1 MSSLIAAI
9 DSSVEESKNMKLGEN
24 GHCEYAW
31 STDIQEKIVQLS
43 FQLVRSDESHMNAL
57 RIQLDCLLKTL
68 SDQPDDKESQ
78 FYKSVMFRMLAQTRD
93 IVSGKGE
100 YALSYMMLFSWYTY
114 FPDLALYAVETFVT
128 PEEESG
134 QPYGSWKDMKY
145 IASYCKDKT
154 NNTDHQII
162 RKCVNLVNAQLKMDL
177 SCQEDVSKISLCA
190 KWVPREGS
198 KYSWLFKLLAHDY
211 YKNSVYMVQ
220 NRCYREYR
228 KLVSGLN
235 KKIDTVQIKQCG
247 NVWAT
252 IDHNKTTSITLSRN
266 KKAFLN
272 VKKDGRERSDS
283 YDRIICAEKFKRYV
297 ESRIKSG
304 KEVKGANVGLDDFT
318 RQAFDIIA
326 QHDRNQLEADLL
338 NSQWRSNSSKNG
350 GLNKMIAMV
359 DTSSSMYGGPL
370 EAAIALGIRVADKSI
385 LGKRVLTFD
394 AKPTW
399 HNLEDKDDFVSM
411 VESLKEAPWG
421 GNTNLYAAF
430 MLILESL
437 TQKGIPPEETEGLVF
452 AIFSDMQID
461 QADRTFSQKSLIGT
475 IKKMYEL
482 AGYKC
487 PHILF
492 WNLRGTSG
500 FPCLSSENGAS
511 MMSGFSPSLLNLF
524 CEKGAEALETATPW
538 NMLIES
544 LNNERY
550 NQMECR
556 IFNHLMV

>member
-1 MSSLIAAI
+1 
-9 DSSVEESKNMKLGEN
+9 
-24 GHCEYAW
+24 
-31 STDIQEKIVQLS
+31 
-43 FQLVRSDESHMNAL
+43 
-57 RIQLDCLLKTL
+57 
-68 SDQPDDKESQ
+68 
-78 FYKSVMFRMLAQTRD
+78 
-93 IVSGKGE
+93 
-100 YALSYMMLFSWYTY
+100 
-114 FPDLALYAVETFVT
+114 
-128 PEEESG
+128 
-134 QPYGSWKDMKY
+134 
-145 IASYCKDKT
+145 
-154 NNTDHQII
+154 
-162 RKCVNLVNAQLKMDL
+162 
-177 SCQEDVSKISLCA
+177 
-190 KWVPREGS
+190 
-198 KYSWLFKLLAHDY
+198 
-211 YKNSVYMVQ
+211 MVQ
-220 NRCYREYR
+220 NRRFKEYR

-235 KKIDTVQIKQCG
+235 QKIDTVQIKQCG

-272 VKKDGRERSDS
+272 VKKDGGQRSEAV
-283 YDRIICAEKFKRYV
+283 DRIMCAEQFKRYV

-304 KEVKGANVGLDDFT
+304 KEVKGGNVGLDDFT
-318 RQAFDIIA
+318 RQALEIIA
-326 QHDRNQLEADLL
+326 QYDRNQMETDLL

-359 DTSSSMYGGPL
+359 DTSGSMYGGPL
-370 EAAIALGIRVADKSI
+370 EAAIALGIRVAEKSI

-399 HNLEDKDDFVSM
+399 HNLEGKHDFVSM
-411 VESLKEAPWG
+411 VESLKGAPWG

-430 MLILESL
+430 TLILESL
-437 TQKGIPPEETEGLVF
+437 TQKGIPPEEVEGLVF

-475 IKKMYEL
+475 IKQMYEL

-524 CEKGAEALETATPW
+524 CEKGAEALEAATPW
-538 NMLIES
+538 NMLLES

-556 IFNHLMV
+556 VFNYLLL

>member
-1 MSSLIAAI
+1 
-9 DSSVEESKNMKLGEN
+9 MKLGEN
-24 GHCEYAW
+24 GHSEYAW
-31 STDIQEKIVQLS
+31 SEDIQEKIVQLS

-57 RIQLDCLLKTL
+57 SIQLDSLLSTL
-68 SDQPDDKESQ
+68 SDKSEQEGSQ
-78 FYKSVMFRMLAQTRD
+78 CYKSVLFRMLAQTRD

-100 YALSYMMLFSWYTY
+100 YALSYMMLFSWYRY
-114 FPDLALYAVETFVT
+114 FPDLALFAVETFVT
-128 PEEESG
+128 PEEEGG

-145 IASYCKDKT
+145 LANYCKIKT
-154 NNTDHQII
+154 RNNTDHQII
-162 RKCVNLVNAQLKMDL
+162 RKCVQLINAQLKADL
-177 SCQEDVSKISLCA
+177 SHQEDVTKISLCA

-198 KYSWLFKLLAHDY
+198 KYSWFFKMLAHDY
-211 YKNSVYMVQ
+211 YKNSIYMVQ
-220 NRCYREYR
+220 NRCFREYR

-235 KKIDTVQIKQCG
+235 QKIDTVQIKQCG

-272 VKKDGRERSDS
+272 VKKDGGQRSDS
-283 YDRIICAEKFKRYV
+283 VDRIMCAEQFKQYV

-304 KEVKGANVGLDDFT
+304 KEVKGGNVGLDDFT
-318 RQAFDIIA
+318 RQAFEIIA
-326 QHDRNQLEADLL
+326 KYDKNKSDTDLLNSQWQTDIL

-359 DTSSSMYGGPL
+359 DTSGSMCGGPL
-370 EAAIALGIRVADKSI
+370 EAAIALGIRVAEKSI

-399 HNLEDKDDFVSM
+399 HNLEDNDGFVSM
-411 VESLKEAPWG
+411 VESLKSAPWG

-437 TQKGIPPEETEGLVF
+437 TQRGIPPEETEGLVF

-461 QADRTFSQKSLIGT
+461 VADRTFSQKSLIGT
-475 IKKMYEL
+475 IKQMYEL

-524 CEKGAEALETATPW
+524 CEKGAEALEAATPW
-538 NMLIES
+538 NMLVES

-556 IFNHLMV
+556 IFNNLLV